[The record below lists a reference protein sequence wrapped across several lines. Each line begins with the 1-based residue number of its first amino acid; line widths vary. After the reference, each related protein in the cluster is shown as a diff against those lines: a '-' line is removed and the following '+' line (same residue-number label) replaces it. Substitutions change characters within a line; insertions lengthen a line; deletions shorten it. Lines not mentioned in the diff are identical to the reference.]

1 MLKRK
6 RDIGPTGAI
15 ACGRDVI
22 NGCEKSKS
30 VRGGGGSLLTAVRRC
45 YSPFELRHNK
55 AVDQGI
61 SGSLILCDGV
71 RI

>member
-22 NGCEKSKS
+22 NGCEKSNPCAVGEDRSFPLFVVATARLSCATTK
-30 VRGGGGSLLTAVRRC
+30 LLTKEFLV
-45 YSPFELRHNK
+45 P
-55 AVDQGI
+55 
-61 SGSLILCDGV
+61 
-71 RI
+71 